1 MVGGAHLILLAQKAI
16 TVTCHSDVNGCSLSA
31 EKYSVVLQK
40 VCEFTDVC
48 LNIQMFCSLLISVRC
63 QSMDLNSTVSLA
75 K

>member
-16 TVTCHSDVNGCSLSA
+16 TVTCQSDVNGCSLSA

-48 LNIQMFCSLLISVRC
+48 LTIYVLFSAEQC
-63 QSMDLNSTVSLA
+63 QIPVDGLE
-75 K
+75 